1 MVSYGTYCGTTTV
14 KLISEVQYTQVG
26 FATDGAFGSWLQGTL
41 IPAAEKA
48 IDSYCNHSFGTS
60 GMGYQVGTLT
70 LDGSSKEL
78 LLLPPKYCPMIGLS
92 AGSIDSVAIS
102 PITDVKVYDQHLIYD
117 GGQFTHG
124 HQNVVLSGSYGYAT
138 LPDDVSYVCAQ
149 LAANILLDM
158 VRRKMAPDLFAEA
171 MAGGEGG
178 FSSLFAMPNIF
189 QPQLK
194 SLLDKYRITWLDLG

>member
-1 MVSYGTYCGTTTV
+1 MGYGSYSGTNLV
-14 KLISEVQYTQVG
+14 KYISQVEYQQLG
-26 FATDGAFGSWLQGTL
+26 FSTDAAFGTWLQGTL

-48 IDSYCNHSFGTS
+48 IDSYCNHPFGTS
-60 GMGYQVGTLT
+60 AMGYQIGTFT

-78 LLLPPKYCPMIGLS
+78 LLLPPKYCPMIGIS

-102 PITDVKVYDQHLIYD
+102 PITDIKVYDQHLIYEN
-117 GGQFTHG
+117 GIFTHG
-124 HQNVVLSGSYGYAT
+124 HKNVALSGSYGYAT

-149 LAANILLDM
+149 LCANILLDM
-158 VRRKMAPDLFAEA
+158 VRRKMAPDLFASA

-194 SLLDKYRITWLDLG
+194 SMLDKYRITWLEIG